1 MRAWRSETFES
12 KFPHCCGRMKRRLV
26 AAAEKDKE
34 ATEEHYKDLLFDDFF
49 HIWNL
54 NEPLNL
60 SFLSEDE
67 QAEEL
72 ANCES
77 VELRRRQRRRLLLFS
92 RPWLL
97 LPLLFQ
103 ILLCHRDGRGT
114 SDC

>member
-1 MRAWRSETFES
+1 MSTLLRKNEET
-12 KFPHCCGRMKRRLV
+12 V

-54 NEPLNL
+54 NEPLDL

-72 ANCES
+72 AICERRAQEEAAEEAAAYS
-77 VELRRRQRRRLLLFS
+77 VDRGFFFRFS
-92 RPWLL
+92 SRFCSVTEMVGEPLIGEVADVSMDD
-97 LPLLFQ
+97 LPL
-103 ILLCHRDGRGT
+103 
-114 SDC
+114 

>member
-1 MRAWRSETFES
+1 MSILLRKSEET
-12 KFPHCCGRMKRRLV
+12 V

-34 ATEEHYKDLLFDDFF
+34 ATEEYYKDLLFNDFF

-72 ANCES
+72 AICE
-77 VELRRRQRRRLLLFS
+77 RRAQEEAAEEDAAVQAAVASSSASLPDSTLSS
-92 RPWLL
+92 RWSGNL
-97 LPLLFQ
+97 
-103 ILLCHRDGRGT
+103 
-114 SDC
+114 

>member
-1 MRAWRSETFES
+1 MQALTSETFES
-12 KFPHCCGRMKRRLV
+12 RCPHCCGRMKRRLV
-26 AAAEKDKE
+26 AVAEKDKE
-34 ATEEHYKDLLFDDFF
+34 ATEEYYKDLLFDDFY
-49 HIWNL
+49 HVWKL
-54 NEPLNL
+54 NKPLDL

-77 VELRRRQRRRLLLFS
+77 VGLRRRQRRRLLLFS